1 MSIADKL
8 IRAKTDYD
16 EVYEAGKQEEIKIS
30 AKLIGG
36 TITEYRNEAVTT
48 VRAYAF
54 YNCPQLRLLDLPS
67 ATTIAN
73 GGIRTCQQ
81 LRAVILRSDQVCTSG
96 GTQTFLGCCHITGE
110 VNSTFNPNGDKDG
123 YIYVPSALVDEY
135 KTATNWV
142 TYADQIR
149 AIEGY
154 PEIAGG

>member
-1 MSIADKL
+1 MSIAEKL
-8 IRAKTDYD
+8 QTIAENEQRVYD
-16 EVYEAGKQEEIKIS
+16 AGKQEEIKNS

-36 TITEYRNEAVTT
+36 TITEYRNESVTT

-73 GGIRTCQQ
+73 GGIRTCQN
-81 LRAVILRSDQVCTSG
+81 LRTVILRGNQVCPLA
-96 GTQTFLGCCHITGE
+96 GTQNFLGCCHITGE

-123 YIYVPSALVDEY
+123 YIYVPKALVDEY

-149 AIEGY
+149 AIEDY
-154 PEIAGG
+154 PEITGG